1 MKQTVE
7 KASIEYAESVIRSF
21 GTCGVPNG
29 ISDIKEMIANG
40 FNSGAEWLSKQSP
53 WISVEERLPEYSCWV
68 FVAGKDYK
76 YRILF
81 YCGGKFYTNKSL
93 IAYDGS
99 VLFWMFIPS
108 FDQILEANKDVLQRL
123 K

>member
-40 FNSGAEWLSKQSP
+40 FNSGTEWQKEMCLCTK
-53 WISVEERLPEYSCWV
+53 V
-68 FVAGKDYK
+68 
-76 YRILF
+76 
-81 YCGGKFYTNKSL
+81 
-93 IAYDGS
+93 
-99 VLFWMFIPS
+99 
-108 FDQILEANKDVLQRL
+108 
-123 K
+123 

>member
-1 MKQTVE
+1 VADTRKPKVIDMKQTVE

-40 FNSGAEWLSKQSP
+40 FNSGAEWQKEKAIEALS
-53 WISVEERLPEYSCWV
+53 
-68 FVAGKDYK
+68 
-76 YRILF
+76 
-81 YCGGKFYTNKSL
+81 
-93 IAYDGS
+93 S
-99 VLFWMFIPS
+99 VLEDWVHGGDADCIIAEF
-108 FDQILEANKDVLQRL
+108 EEKL

>member
-40 FNSGAEWLSKQSP
+40 FNSGRRRKLSKP
-53 WISVEERLPEYSCWV
+53 CPLYWRTGYMAV
-68 FVAGKDYK
+68 
-76 YRILF
+76 
-81 YCGGKFYTNKSL
+81 
-93 IAYDGS
+93 
-99 VLFWMFIPS
+99 M
-108 FDQILEANKDVLQRL
+108 QIV
-123 K
+123 